1 MRYDRP
7 VLRVRIGPLS
17 LAAVFE
23 DERAPK
29 TCAAVR
35 KILPIAGKLIQ
46 ARWSGE
52 AAWLPMGDRR
62 IGLDHENHTSFPAP
76 GELLLYPGGIS
87 EMEILVPYGSCIF
100 ASKVGQL
107 AGNHFATI
115 TEDREI
121 LKQVGRLVVWE
132 GAQDFILELA

>member
-1 MRYDRP
+1 M
-7 VLRVRIGPLS
+7 LRVRIGPLS
-17 LAAVFE
+17 LGAVFE
-23 DERAPK
+23 EERAPK

-35 KILPIAGKLIQ
+35 KILPVAGKLIQ

-62 IGLDHENHTSFPAP
+62 IGLDYENHTSHPAP

-87 EMEILVPYGSCIF
+87 EMEILVPYGACIF

-115 TEDREI
+115 VPDDREL

-132 GAQDFILELA
+132 GAQDLTIELA

>member
-1 MRYDRP
+1 

-35 KILPIAGKLIQ
+35 KILPLSGKLIQ

-62 IGLDHENHTSFPAP
+62 VGLEYENHTSHPAP

-87 EMEILVPYGSCIF
+87 EMEILVPYGACIF

-115 TEDREI
+115 TDRE
-121 LKQVGRLVVWE
+121 LLRQVGRLVIWE
-132 GAQDFILELA
+132 GAQDFALELA

>member
-1 MRYDRP
+1 

-17 LAAVFE
+17 LGALFE
-23 DERAPK
+23 EERAPK
-29 TCAAVR
+29 SCAAIR
-35 KILPIAGKLIQ
+35 RILPITGKLIQ

-62 IGLDHENHTSFPAP
+62 IGLDYENHTSFPGP
-76 GELLLYPGGIS
+76 GELLVYPGGIS
-87 EMEILVPYGSCIF
+87 EMEILVPYGACIF

-115 TEDREI
+115 AAEDREL

-132 GAQDFILELA
+132 GAQDFALELA

>member
-1 MRYDRP
+1 
-7 VLRVRIGPLS
+7 VLHVRIGPLS
-17 LAAVFE
+17 LGAVFE
-23 DERAPK
+23 EERAPK

-35 KILPIAGKLIQ
+35 KILPLSGKLIQ

-62 IGLDHENHTSFPAP
+62 IGLDYENHTSHPGA

-87 EMEILVPYGSCIF
+87 EMEILVPYGACIF
-100 ASKVGQL
+100 ASKVGLL

-115 TEDREI
+115 TNRE
-121 LKQVGRLVVWE
+121 LLGQVGRLVIWE
-132 GAQDFILELA
+132 GAQDFTLELA

>member
-1 MRYDRP
+1 

-17 LAAVFE
+17 LGAVFE
-23 DERAPK
+23 EERAPL

-35 KILPIAGKLIQ
+35 KLLPLGGKLIQ

-62 IGLDHENHTSFPAP
+62 VGLDYENHTSHPAP

-87 EMEILVPYGSCIF
+87 EMEVLVPYGACIF

-115 TEDREI
+115 TDDREI
-121 LKQVGRLVVWE
+121 LKQVGRLVIWE
-132 GAQDFILELA
+132 GAQDFTLELA

>member
-1 MRYDRP
+1 

-17 LAAVFE
+17 LGALFE
-23 DERAPK
+23 EERAPK
-29 TCAAVR
+29 SCAAIR
-35 KILPIAGKLIQ
+35 RILPITGKLIQ

-62 IGLDHENHTSFPAP
+62 IGLDYENHTSFPGP
-76 GELLLYPGGIS
+76 GELLVYPGGIS
-87 EMEILVPYGSCIF
+87 EMEILVPYGACIF

-115 TEDREI
+115 AAEDREL

-132 GAQDFILELA
+132 GAQDFTLELA

>member
-1 MRYDRP
+1 M
-7 VLRVRIGPLS
+7 LRVRIGPLS
-17 LAAVFE
+17 LGALFE
-23 DERAPK
+23 EERAPK
-29 TCAAVR
+29 SCAAIR
-35 KILPIAGKLIQ
+35 RILPITGKLIQ

-62 IGLDHENHTSFPAP
+62 IGLDYENHTSFPGP
-76 GELLLYPGGIS
+76 GELLVYPGGIS
-87 EMEILVPYGSCIF
+87 EMEILVPYGACIF

-115 TEDREI
+115 AAEDREL

-132 GAQDFILELA
+132 GAQDFALELA

>member
-1 MRYDRP
+1 
-7 VLRVRIGPLS
+7 VLRVGIGPLS
-17 LAAVFE
+17 LGALFE
-23 DERAPK
+23 EERAPRS
-29 TCAAVR
+29 CAAIR
-35 KILPIAGKLIQ
+35 RILPISGKLIQ

-62 IGLDHENHTSFPAP
+62 VGLDYENHTSFPAP
-76 GELLLYPGGIS
+76 GELLVYPGGIS
-87 EMEILVPYGSCIF
+87 EMEILVPYGACIF

-115 TEDREI
+115 ALEDREL

-132 GAQDFILELA
+132 GAQDFTLELA